1 MALVLT
7 SSTPLEEN
15 YAELEDDA
23 TAGHDQGAISWNN
36 PIEEAGGWKVT
47 FEGLN
52 VEGDTINS
60 TTIDIDEEYTINPT
74 KVVQWLVQK
83 ATEYLCPQ
91 CGLP

>member
-23 TAGHDQGAISWNN
+23 TAGHDQGAI
-36 PIEEAGGWKVT
+36 
-47 FEGLN
+47 
-52 VEGDTINS
+52 S